1 MNDVAQPIEGLDGE
15 VDRLVKQL
23 EIPPCPSILTRIVRE
38 MHSDDP
44 DLNKVSQWVAAD
56 VGLAAAMLKTVN
68 SPLYGL
74 RNKATS
80 VQQALILLGLR
91 NVAQL
96 ITGLLLRQAFPVAQ
110 SGAME
115 HFWSMSAGTAAVCS
129 FVARELKICDPNQ
142 AYTFGLFRDAGMPA
156 MLNKKKA
163 SYEDILT
170 GAAFDGTVPITAIE
184 LERYNLTH
192 AQVGAYFGT
201 SWHLDESVWKGIL
214 LSHDYD
220 KWPGRARELAVRTA
234 ALGLLA
240 EEIYMRHERNRSC
253 PEWALGGETVFA
265 VLNIDEDQVED
276 LRVEVSRAL
285 SA

>member
-1 MNDVAQPIEGLDGE
+1 MTEIAQPLEGLDDE
-15 VDRLVKQL
+15 IERLVKQI
-23 EIPPCPSILTRIVRE
+23 EIPPCPGILTRIVRE

-44 DLNKVSQWVAAD
+44 DLHKVSQWVAAD

-96 ITGLLLRQAFPVAQ
+96 ITGLLLRQAFPVSHSA
-110 SGAME
+110 AME
-115 HFWSMSAGTAAVCS
+115 HFWSASAGRAAASS
-129 FVARELKICDPNQ
+129 FIARELRICDPNQ

-163 SYEDILT
+163 SYEDILS
-170 GAAFDGTVPITAIE
+170 GAAGDGSVPITAIE
-184 LERYNLTH
+184 NERYGLTH

-201 SWHLDESVWKGIL
+201 SWHLDESVWKAIL
-214 LSHDYD
+214 LHHDYA

-234 ALGLLA
+234 AMGLVA
-240 EEIYMRHERNRSC
+240 EEIYERHDRNRSC
-253 PEWALGGETVFA
+253 VEWPLGGDTALA
-265 VLNIDEDQVED
+265 VLGINAERVED